1 MPTYAELQAQIARL
15 QEEADAVRK
24 TELQNVISEVK
35 AKIKE
40 YGLSAKDLGLVG
52 GTPAPVAKREAG
64 SGSVAK
70 YKGPEGQTWSGHGRK
85 PNWLKDAL
93 AAGKSIEE
101 FAI

>member
-40 YGLSAKDLGLVG
+40 YGLNARDLGLIG
-52 GTPAPVAKREAG
+52 AAPVAAPKREPG

-93 AAGKSIEE
+93 AAGQSIDE